1 MALFR
6 LQTLFL
12 VVQGV
17 NFYASAF
24 EGNNSQPLGKSFHS
38 IHRTFG
44 GLILALPEKDMPLS
58 RHPSSSCLGS
68 HTMDLLL
75 RGPTVWDPFHLD

>member
-12 VVQGV
+12 VVQGA

-24 EGNNSQPLGKSFHS
+24 EGNNSQPLGKASTPS
-38 IHRTFG
+38 IEPLGACYQPYLKRT
-44 GLILALPEKDMPLS
+44 
-58 RHPSSSCLGS
+58 CLCPD
-68 HTMDLLL
+68 TLLL
-75 RGPTVWDPFHLD
+75 LVLVLIQWIYS